1 MGHAL
6 LVGLEKWKLF
16 FGLHYSPGLYAKV
29 LLGLIPFIVFGWL
42 YMSKAYERHEANEH
56 DKLMPYPSKM
66 VEKAKEYV
74 VKHDRR
80 SKKNLFIE
88 DVKSTF
94 KLFGIGVLLYSLSA
108 LFLGVMMG
116 IFPWFRALMTPFIL
130 VISIVP
136 ALAIL
141 PIIFITFGTDDAG
154 KIAVI
159 VIGNLFL
166 MTRDISRQTSEI
178 PKHNVIKALTLG
190 ANNWQIIR
198 RVIIPQVLPRFIE
211 TVRIYLSPAW
221 LFLIAAEYSSSVYG
235 LACRILYQ
243 TRQSNMALIIP
254 IVIFMTAVGLFLNV
268 LCILANRGF
277 FPWYKPVKA

>member
-1 MGHAL
+1 
-6 LVGLEKWKLF
+6 
-16 FGLHYSPGLYAKV
+16 
-29 LLGLIPFIVFGWL
+29 
-42 YMSKAYERHEANEH
+42 
-56 DKLMPYPSKM
+56 
-66 VEKAKEYV
+66 
-74 VKHDRR
+74 
-80 SKKNLFIE
+80 
-88 DVKSTF
+88 
-94 KLFGIGVLLYSLSA
+94 LFGIGVLLYSLSA